1 MYKLKTKA
9 KKSWSLG
16 ERRLARKAIEFAL
29 DELDLRVTPV
39 PIDIRLKGKSETD
52 FGDSIDLE
60 YKIVVRLHKNDN
72 WLSTLFHELE
82 HALHA
87 HGLRESGEHLDEGG
101 AKALPRAVARARE
114 STNQPP
120 HGVDKVGARRA
131 VGRRGVVGLLRLLE
145 HAHQAGGGLDALL
158 DVDRGE
164 VPEEGEDAS
173 AGLGLHGDCV
183 GLGGAS

>member
-9 KKSWSLG
+9 KKSWSLS
-16 ERRLARKAIEFAL
+16 ERKLARKAIEFAL

-82 HALHA
+82 HARQYIYCELE
-87 HGLRESGEHLDEGG
+87 LEH
-101 AKALPRAVARARE
+101 KHV
-114 STNQPP
+114 
-120 HGVDKVGARRA
+120 VW
-131 VGRRGVVGLLRLLE
+131 RGVLASRNEEDWEEYWNSPWEVEARQKEVKLLAAFQKNLLT
-145 HAHQAGGGLDALL
+145 
-158 DVDRGE
+158 
-164 VPEEGEDAS
+164 S
-173 AGLGLHGDCV
+173 
-183 GLGGAS
+183 SS

>member
-82 HALHA
+82 HARQYIYCELE
-87 HGLRESGEHLDEGG
+87 LEH
-101 AKALPRAVARARE
+101 KHV
-114 STNQPP
+114 
-120 HGVDKVGARRA
+120 VW
-131 VGRRGVVGLLRLLE
+131 RGVLTSRNEEDWEEYWNSPWEVAARQKEVELLAAFQKNLLT
-145 HAHQAGGGLDALL
+145 
-158 DVDRGE
+158 
-164 VPEEGEDAS
+164 S
-173 AGLGLHGDCV
+173 
-183 GLGGAS
+183 SS